1 MAAQLQQVDA
11 ETIDIVWAHPRG
23 TSLAEICSNYSQ
35 GIDKGPNR
43 VFTQRP
49 ATKASLRQHILQNKM
64 LRARCEFS
72 YWVGEPIDIF
82 YYPPATAEEQ
92 KEVDKAMKGDAA
104 KKPARWTEN
113 VATDAL
119 MLQFDTE
126 ALQLSPSAIQ
136 PHGLCLIVAGGVIDS
151 ETEIAG
157 VSKTT
162 VCKLC
167 ACIGQLGPVLGDKE
181 KMEVIRK
188 HWKWY
193 DPEKGDKIDKE
204 NGEVSRA
211 GKNLSAMV
219 GAEEDKA
226 TTEGEGVTYPDD
238 VLIITESGLKYVVV
252 KEGMGVRKPAQ
263 GAVVKCHY
271 CGWLRAFESSDK
283 FDSSRDKG
291 KIFETQIGVGAV
303 IKGWD
308 ECLMDM
314 KKKEQRMVIIPPDMA
329 YGERGAGGGIIGPNE
344 TLYFHIELI
353 SF

>member
-1 MAAQLQQVDA
+1 
-11 ETIDIVWAHPRG
+11 
-23 TSLAEICSNYSQ
+23 
-35 GIDKGPNR
+35 
-43 VFTQRP
+43 
-49 ATKASLRQHILQNKM
+49 
-64 LRARCEFS
+64 
-72 YWVGEPIDIF
+72 
-82 YYPPATAEEQ
+82 
-92 KEVDKAMKGDAA
+92 MKGDAA

-119 MLQFDTE
+119 MLQFDSE

-308 ECLMDM
+308 ECLVDM